1 MKFDRRLTAP
11 LLITLILLGAHWSF
25 GVLRGYEAIALAVVS
40 TIATELSLR
49 RLLTGQPPQLASA
62 YISGISISILVRSP
76 LLWPYALGGVISIM
90 SKYVLRTRRRHLWN
104 PTNFGICAL
113 LFLAPFA
120 VAPLSVQWGN
130 DLWPMLV
137 IWAVG
142 LFTIWRAKRA
152 HITLAYVASFFLF
165 AFVRSLLTG
174 SSYAAE
180 VAPITG
186 PMYQLFALFMITDP
200 KTTVSSIRGAV
211 VVACLVA
218 FVEMFLRLAE
228 VIYAPFYALF
238 LVGPVA
244 LLVEMW
250 WTSGAR
256 ARQSGGSAPPTAPAD
271 PGATAEPRA

>member
-11 LLITLILLGAHWSF
+11 LLITLILVGAHWSF
-25 GVLRGYEAIALAVVS
+25 GILRGYQAIALAVVA
-40 TIATELSLR
+40 TIGTELSLR
-49 RLLTGQPPQLASA
+49 RFLTGQRPQLASA
-62 YISGISISILVRSP
+62 YISGISLSILLRSP
-76 LLWPYALGGVISIM
+76 VLWPYALGGVISIM
-90 SKYVLRTRRRHLWN
+90 SKYVLRTRGRHLWN

-137 IWAVG
+137 IWVVG

-165 AFVRSLLTG
+165 AIVRSLVTG

-200 KTTVSSIRGAV
+200 KTTVSSRWGAM
-211 VVACLVA
+211 VVACSVA

-244 LLVEMW
+244 LLLEMW
-250 WTSGAR
+250 WTAR
-256 ARQSGGSAPPTAPAD
+256 KKTVQPDTQAAPETSSS
-271 PGATAEPRA
+271 